1 MSFNYNFPKY
11 FGKVFSGFPKSL
23 NSQPQNN
30 LFDQKNFQINKQPF
44 AKDIYFL
51 GDKTRRRQAG
61 ESAKKNML

>member
-1 MSFNYNFPKY
+1 VSFNYNFPKY

-23 NSQPQNN
+23 NSQPLNI
-30 LFDQKNFQINKQPF
+30 LVKQKNFQINKQPF

-51 GDKTRRRQAG
+51 GDKTRRRQVV